1 MDPKRL
7 ERGLERGIFA
17 SRWLMAPLYAGL
29 ALSLLLLVVVFLR
42 EIVHF
47 AGHALTLSDEEV
59 VVAVLSLI
67 DITLTA
73 NLVLIVL
80 FAGYESFVSR
90 LDIGEDADRPA
101 WMGTIDYAGLK
112 IKLIG
117 AMVAISGIH
126 LLKWFLWIGN
136 ADSGDEFQN
145 KQVAWLVGIHL
156 TFVVGGVL
164 LSIMD
169 WLYAR
174 SKSH

>member
-1 MDPKRL
+1 MDRKRL
-7 ERGLERGIFA
+7 ERGLERGIFSA
-17 SRWLMAPLYAGL
+17 RWLMAPLYAGL
-29 ALSLLLLVVVFLR
+29 ALSLVLLVVVFLR
-42 EIVHF
+42 EIIDF
-47 AGHALTLSDEEV
+47 TWQAFTMNDEDV
-59 VVAVLSLI
+59 VVAILSLI

-90 LDIGEDADRPA
+90 LDVGDEAEKPS

-136 ADSGDEFQN
+136 ADSGSEFDN
-145 KQVAWLVGIHL
+145 KQVAWLVAIHL

-169 WLYAR
+169 WLYAK
-174 SKSH
+174 SKH